1 MRLLSLVL
9 NSFIQAG
16 TFIYSKKNNE
26 IFKKICIN
34 IQNFSPTSVCTNE
47 VNFPSNQIIHCWGQ
61 PLPYEPISFKNLTSL
76 GIYHILKVNWT
87 YMPIIVLKVARRDNI
102 FVSTKI
108 LKVNLSKFSK
118 QISQFLHMNVWIYF
132 CIACKSPTSLV
143 KSIFIF
149 ETIVFSKQYFHLGGW
164 TQG

>member
-34 IQNFSPTSVCTNE
+34 IQNLSPTSVCTDE
-47 VNFPSNQIIHCWGQ
+47 VTIPSNQIIYCWGQ

-87 YMPIIVLKVARRDNI
+87 YMPIKKDHSSLRKRLLKNVQERN
-102 FVSTKI
+102 FVIPKKPRNSENKSGMCFLGHHVI
-108 LKVNLSKFSK
+108 KF
-118 QISQFLHMNVWIYF
+118 
-132 CIACKSPTSLV
+132 
-143 KSIFIF
+143 
-149 ETIVFSKQYFHLGGW
+149 
-164 TQG
+164 